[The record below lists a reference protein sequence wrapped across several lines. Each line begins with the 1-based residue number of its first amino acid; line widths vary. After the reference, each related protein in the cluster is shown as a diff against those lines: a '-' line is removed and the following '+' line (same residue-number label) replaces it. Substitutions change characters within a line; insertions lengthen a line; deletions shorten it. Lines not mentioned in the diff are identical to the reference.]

1 MQDIKNID
9 IRSTNSSSFN
19 PKNKN
24 KIPDITFK
32 NQQDLKDKM
41 RQRTLNLKRYKFLKS
56 KEIEIITEKI
66 IRL

>member
-1 MQDIKNID
+1 LNLGKLGDINKKPDSLSMQDIKNID

-32 NQQDLKDKM
+32 NQ
-41 RQRTLNLKRYKFLKS
+41 
-56 KEIEIITEKI
+56 
-66 IRL
+66 